1 MISQKRNKIQ
11 IIIKPQRNDRED
23 YKMTAININ
32 KNNFQNEVMNSDKP
46 VLLDFWAPWC
56 APCRMVV
63 QQYDTELKN
72 FLDYLKQR
80 NLLNKCFDL
89 SLYDIDQ
96 FFDSLV
102 GIKMGVSSTLNA
114 YIAALS
120 CLFEYLMREK
130 YNFRDL
136 LGYIGS
142 AEFRKNIWI
151 NLKMGHRKKLFQWIY
166 FKNYYIKWIIIS
178 LKTMVSLKIKST
190 IC

>member
-1 MISQKRNKIQ
+1 METGKEFTRLLN
-11 IIIKPQRNDRED
+11 NLLRE
-23 YKMTAININ
+23 N
-32 KNNFQNEVMNSDKP
+32 
-46 VLLDFWAPWC
+46 
-56 APCRMVV
+56 

-80 NLLNKCFDL
+80 DLLNKCFDL

-142 AEFRKNIWI
+142 AEFRKKYLDKLEN
-151 NLKMGHRKKLFQWIY
+151 GSQKKLFQWIY
-166 FKNYYIKWIIIS
+166 YKNYYIKWIIIS